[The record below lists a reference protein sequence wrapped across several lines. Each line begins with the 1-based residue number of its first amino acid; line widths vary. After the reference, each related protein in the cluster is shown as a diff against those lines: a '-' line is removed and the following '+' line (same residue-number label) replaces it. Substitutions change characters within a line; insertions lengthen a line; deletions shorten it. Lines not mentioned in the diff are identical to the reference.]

1 MFKSPLLLHNKVNT
15 DDLIFSERKKKKFL
29 MKDPDYI
36 PRQMLYKRIKL
47 KAKERS
53 NASTIAN
60 RTTTNCSNISWR
72 ILTSTK
78 QNEKESP
85 KIEVVDKDNQEIKKE
100 QQKVVYQ
107 KKKLKGKLVTLSKNV
122 LIMEKNKYNLY
133 KINLQDD
140 AEEMKNEKMTSYENQ
155 FRKNHN
161 VNIITKKTSDYF
173 QRITP
178 TFRYEDYY
186 VTPEEFYKENFSEKE
201 MEMIMADP
209 NYFTI
214 PNIPMKQLSFLESKT
229 LSKIINAEDEK
240 KVEPKVK
247 KEIKTI
253 KRKNTIDK
261 VSKIHID
268 LRKKEYLLKKWKPKG
283 KGKVI
288 GFRASVPECPL
299 LNMTYQDKIRQYS
312 ERREES
318 AEVKRELFNQRKEKE
333 KAKMILKQSLEK
345 KKTNEKFEIT
355 KLVNTI
361 HNIYLSKK

>member
-1 MFKSPLLLHNKVNT
+1 MAQS
-15 DDLIFSERKKKKFL
+15 
-29 MKDPDYI
+29 
-36 PRQMLYKRIKL
+36 LYDILGIDK
-47 KAKERS
+47 
-53 NASTIAN
+53 NA
-60 RTTTNCSNISWR
+60 
-72 ILTSTK
+72 
-78 QNEKESP
+78 
-85 KIEVVDKDNQEIKKE
+85 NQAEIKAAHRK
-100 QQKVVYQ
+100 
-107 KKKLKGKLVTLSKNV
+107 LSKKYHPD
-122 LIMEKNKYNLY
+122 LQGNK
-133 KINLQDD
+133 
-140 AEEMKNEKMTSYENQ
+140 S
-155 FRKNHN
+155 
-161 VNIITKKTSDYF
+161 
-173 QRITP
+173 
-178 TFRYEDYY
+178 
-186 VTPEEFYKENFSEKE
+186 
-201 MEMIMADP
+201 
-209 NYFTI
+209 
-214 PNIPMKQLSFLESKT
+214 
-229 LSKIINAEDEK
+229 EDEK